1 MVPAIGSVVI
11 RSMRSDGEI
20 ETLTGADLLTR
31 MSVATRTKP
40 LHLLA
45 LSGGG
50 AGGAYGAGALVGSTR
65 DGSRQSYD
73 VVTGVS
79 IGAFIAPFAFVGADW
94 DDALEASYAGAKSRG
109 LLRPIGVLGLLGTSF
124 YQGKPLRRLVRE
136 FATDPLMA
144 AVATEA
150 RKGRLSLVATTDLD
164 RGIGVVW
171 DMGSIAMQGSPAA
184 RELFREVLIA
194 SASVPGVF
202 PPVMLR
208 LCDRGTERHEMHV
221 DGGVTMPFFIFPD
234 MTTMSAGPAAA
245 LHGAHV
251 DILVDRPMGLPQQL
265 TLANTTS
272 ILLRSIDANMQQT
285 LATHLELA
293 SATARNYAMSL
304 RVSGVPAAYP
314 FGGSFDFQAATVR
327 PLFEFA
333 YRCARADRL
342 WLGNDL
348 GLTDGRTVEPAH
360 SSPGKLC
367 AGADASTPSRFTA
380 SVWTAK

>member
-1 MVPAIGSVVI
+1 
-11 RSMRSDGEI
+11 
-20 ETLTGADLLTR
+20 LTQ
-31 MSVATRTKP
+31 
-40 LHLLA
+40 
-45 LSGGG
+45 
-50 AGGAYGAGALVGSTR
+50 

-79 IGAFIAPFAFVGADW
+79 IGAFIAPFAFVGPDW
-94 DDALEASYAGAKSRG
+94 DGTLESTYAGARSQG
-109 LLRPIGVLGLLGTSF
+109 LLRPRGVSGFLGTSL
-124 YQGKPLRRLVRE
+124 YQGKPLQRLVRE
-136 FATDPLMA
+136 FATDPLIA

-150 RKGRLSLVATTDLD
+150 RQGRLLLVATTDLD

-171 DMGSIAMQGSPAA
+171 DMGSLAIQGGPAA

-208 LCDRGTERHEMHV
+208 IRDHGTVRHEMHV

-234 MTTMSAGPAAA
+234 LMTIPAGQATA

-251 DILVDRPMGLPQQL
+251 DILVDRPLALPPRL
-265 TLANTTS
+265 TAANTTS

-304 RVSGVPAAYP
+304 RVSGVPASYP
-314 FGGSFDFQAATVR
+314 FRGSFDFHAATVR

-333 YRCARADRL
+333 CRCARADRL
-342 WLGNDL
+342 WLGEDH
-348 GLTDGRTVEPAH
+348 GFPDGRTLASAPG
-360 SSPGKLC
+360 SSDARC
-367 AGADASTPSRFTA
+367 AGAGAQSRLA
-380 SVWTAK
+380 GLAWSQ